1 MNDGFPPTLEV
12 QGRPSFF
19 RGKHAGMTQ
28 DGVRRPTLTTMRKI
42 REFLIEKIIL
52 LDGFACILFVLLI
65 FFFLAKD
72 GLALFK
78 TFSLAGFF
86 FGTLW
91 NPLAEPPQFGIVP
104 LLLGSLWVTLGA
116 TIISVPLGLACAIFI
131 GEIAPRWL
139 REILKAGVELL
150 AAIPSIV
157 IGFIG
162 MTMLAPVVKIIFHL
176 PTGLTALSGSIALA
190 FMAIPTI
197 VSIMEDAITAVPRNY
212 KEGSLALGATHWQT
226 IYRVIIPAASSGI
239 VASIMLG
246 IGRVIG
252 ETMAVM
258 MITGNASVIPKS
270 IFEPVR
276 TMTATIAAEMGET
289 VRGSEHYFS
298 LFAVGLVL
306 FAITF
311 AINFVADMA
320 LHRKRK

>member
-1 MNDGFPPTLEV
+1 MKKL
-12 QGRPSFF
+12 
-19 RGKHAGMTQ
+19 
-28 DGVRRPTLTTMRKI
+28 

-52 LDGFACILFVLLI
+52 ASGFACILFVVLI

-72 GLALFK
+72 GIALFK
-78 TFSLAGFF
+78 TFSIRAFF
-86 FGTLW
+86 LGTLW
-91 NPLAEPPQFGIVP
+91 NPLAEPPYFGIVP
-104 LLLGSLWVTLGA
+104 LFLGSLAVTIGA
-116 TIISVPLGLACAIFI
+116 AFISIPLGMACAIFI

-162 MTMLAPVVKIIFHL
+162 MTMLAPVVKKMFGL
-176 PTGLTALSGSIALA
+176 PTGLTALTGAIALA

-197 VSIMEDAITAVPRNY
+197 VSIMEDAISSVPRSY

-239 VASIMLG
+239 VAAIMLG

-258 MITGNASVIPKS
+258 MLTGNASVLPKT
-270 IFEPVR
+270 ILEPVR

-289 VRGSEHYFS
+289 VQGSEHYFA

-306 FAITF
+306 FIITF
-311 AINFVADMA
+311 VINLIADMA
-320 LHRKRK
+320 LHHKKT